1 MSVEHNKNERRRILE
16 LSSPQSS
23 GRTKMKVQLTPLRK
37 IRSKLT
43 SKLNNRS
50 YEENNLSDVEIDSN
64 RATCSSGCDEFN
76 TFSVFQNVSVSLYYY
91 LNDET
96 VHCIEILISEDKTIA
111 EFIKFSIEKINEEL
125 KKNKSTFY
133 IDEVNVKKYSIR
145 EVKKSGKPNYDL
157 PIFNNSTTLQNCKE
171 DKFALTWDDQAQSH
185 IIYEQKNE
193 INMKPHHKKKD
204 MKELTIKKYRIN
216 KENCNVDKDRLCI
229 IY

>member
-43 SKLNNRS
+43 SKLNNRG

-64 RATCSSGCDEFN
+64 RATCSSGCDDFN

-96 VHCIEILISEDKTIA
+96 VHCIEILISEDKTIG

-125 KKNKSTFY
+125 KRNKSTFY
-133 IDEVNVKKYSIR
+133 IDAVNVEKYSIR

-157 PIFNNSTTLQNCKE
+157 PIFNYSTTLQNCKE
-171 DKFALTWDDQAQSH
+171 
-185 IIYEQKNE
+185 N
-193 INMKPHHKKKD
+193 
-204 MKELTIKKYRIN
+204 
-216 KENCNVDKDRLCI
+216 
-229 IY
+229 